1 MFNQP
6 TKKQM
11 NKQFDYSAMNDLEML
26 QYTSLGWTETY
37 NFIKG
42 FKTLEEWEHHTL
54 DQLILSEK
62 VFDV

>member
-1 MFNQP
+1 
-6 TKKQM
+6 M

-42 FKTLEEWEHHTL
+42 FKTLEEWEHRTL

>member
-1 MFNQP
+1 M
-6 TKKQM
+6 T
-11 NKQFDYSAMNDLEML
+11 FDLNY
-26 QYTSLGWTETY
+26 YTTENFEILLTVSSGWTQTY

-42 FKTLEEWEHHTL
+42 MNNLEEWEQNTL

>member
-1 MFNQP
+1 M
-6 TKKQM
+6 
-11 NKQFDYSAMNDLEML
+11 YY
-26 QYTSLGWTETY
+26 YTMENFEALLSVSNGWTQTY

-42 FKTLEEWEHHTL
+42 MSTLEEWEQNTL